1 MALHDGKGK
10 QTHVRRPQSRETV
23 IRHVWK
29 SLSRLLVTHSPLSSS
44 SFGASVLIH
53 IPSEAMEGRLFHSAC
68 FCGKERVTLF
78 HSHKSV
84 PKYWHTMCAFDFLVK
99 VLLCY
104 YLPLSLSD
112 LSELSRVGLVYI
124 IPLACDSFCPCEFVS
139 GKIEFTRFM
148 ALLLL
153 LPAVTT
159 EDASLSP
166 EQSTEGVEPPGEP
179 LPVEFQVSL
188 HSIPLLW
195 SLSLLF
201 RVCPHFFLSSHFRGS
216 WKSHLEN
223 WTKVIFPW
231 RLEALWGAH
240 AGALNLG
247 GICMNDISHYE
258 AVITKQINV
267 GRKEMR
273 SYYCNF

>member
-1 MALHDGKGK
+1 MWLAKFMKTGILYYIHSSLCSFWSHSPWLTVTDRVLLTNVWRWRLNWIPSLTLVMSSHACPALSSCHNAAF
-10 QTHVRRPQSRETV
+10 
-23 IRHVWK
+23 
-29 SLSRLLVTHSPLSSS
+29 SLSNIECVVSGFSAKKSSS
-44 SFGASVLIH
+44 LDEISSWQTGI
-53 IPSEAMEGRLFHSAC
+53 
-68 FCGKERVTLF
+68 
-78 HSHKSV
+78 
-84 PKYWHTMCAFDFLVK
+84 
-99 VLLCY
+99 
-104 YLPLSLSD
+104 
-112 LSELSRVGLVYI
+112 
-124 IPLACDSFCPCEFVS
+124 
-139 GKIEFTRFM
+139 
-148 ALLLL
+148 

-159 EDASLSP
+159 EEASLSP